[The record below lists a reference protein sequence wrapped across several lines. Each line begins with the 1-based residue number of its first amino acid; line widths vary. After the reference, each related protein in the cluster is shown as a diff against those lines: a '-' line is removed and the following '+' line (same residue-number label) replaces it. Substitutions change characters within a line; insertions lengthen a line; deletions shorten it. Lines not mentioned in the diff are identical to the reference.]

1 MSNNRKATNPTV
13 PTDDASTPEEV
24 LEGTIIDNEVPNLMG
39 RVKNFTKKYKT
50 WFIAS
55 GAAIGGF
62 VLHGLLSDGEP
73 SQCELEGSVDSD
85 LYIDVTPEE
94 E

>member
-1 MSNNRKATNPTV
+1 MSNNRKANPTV
-13 PTDDASTPEEV
+13 TTDDTSAPEEV
-24 LEGTIIDNEVPNLMG
+24 LEGTITDIETPNLMG
-39 RVKNFTKKYKT
+39 RVKNFTTKYKT

-62 VLHGLLSDGEP
+62 VLHGLLSEGE
-73 SQCELEGSVDSD
+73 STQCELESDDSDD